1 MKLITKSS
9 DADATVLEFYTNLG
23 HGVGVF
29 RFELSEDA
37 AVGLRLGDAVWQ
49 IHLVVDRSDGNGLVG
64 AAVCRIAKAIGPVVN
79 Y

>member
-1 MKLITKSS
+1 MITKSS

-29 RFELSEDA
+29 RFELSEEA
-37 AVGLRLGDAVWQ
+37 AFGLRLGDAVWQ
-49 IHLVVDRSDGNGLVG
+49 IHLVEIAADGNGLVG
-64 AAVCRIAKAIGPVVN
+64 AAVCRIAKAIRPVVN